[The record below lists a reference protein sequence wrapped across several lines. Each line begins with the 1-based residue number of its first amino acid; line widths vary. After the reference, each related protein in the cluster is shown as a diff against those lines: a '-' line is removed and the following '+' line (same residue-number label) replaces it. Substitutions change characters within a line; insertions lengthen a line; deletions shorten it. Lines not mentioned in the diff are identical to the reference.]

1 MAAPMGNQ
9 NYTKG
14 RMWSAAIR
22 QALEAR
28 SKGDQMQALVALAE
42 KLLAKCEE
50 GDMSAL
56 KELGDRLDGKSAQ
69 GIDLTGTLG
78 ITLAKVRT
86 GVPDGS

>member
-1 MAAPMGNQ
+1 MSAPVGNQ
-9 NYTKG
+9 FATKAK
-14 RMWSAAIR
+14 RWSLAIER
-22 QALEAR
+22 ALEKR
-28 SKGDQMQALVALAE
+28 SKRDQVEALDDLAE
-42 KLLAKCEE
+42 KLLAKCDE

-78 ITLAKVRT
+78 ISLAKVRT